1 MDQSWIEKV
10 KACYINLHCICVPS
24 HYDDDNPISDEIC
37 SREIKH
43 GVLDFK
49 MLVFNQHYS

>member
-24 HYDDDNPISDEIC
+24 HFDDDNPISDEKC